1 MAAGVLSFTG
11 ILSIKTN
18 ADFNFTLTCTNTQTG
33 TPIDFTGYNAK
44 MSIGYYPPCTCASPC
59 PCDPEL
65 TIIYTLTS
73 EGMDP
78 TITFPTPTSGVI
90 QLNVPEAITSTFPIT
105 SNAVYDLL
113 LLPAGGAIQEFLQGP
128 VSIASGVTSAS

>member
-11 ILSIKTN
+11 LLAIKTN

-33 TPIDFTGYNAK
+33 APIDFTGYNAK
-44 MSIGYYPPCTCASPC
+44 MSIGYYPQEMCGTPS
-59 PCDPEL
+59 EL

-73 EGMDP
+73 EGDAP

-90 QLNVPEAITSTFPIT
+90 QLNIPESVTNTFPVTTDGI
-105 SNAVYDLL
+105 YDLL
-113 LLPAGGAIQEFLQGP
+113 LLPSGGAIQEFLQGP